1 MTRKRPANLA
11 LWEPSAVLAMVERRI
26 GRLPWLRERLKL
38 ERRLAAIAEAAQRL
52 LIDIDNFER
61 ELA

>member
-1 MTRKRPANLA
+1 MTEKRPANLA
-11 LWEPSAVLAMVERRI
+11 LWEPSAVVAMVERRI
-26 GRLPWLRERLKL
+26 RRLPWLRERLKF
-38 ERRLAAIAEAAQRL
+38 ERRVVSIAEAAQRL